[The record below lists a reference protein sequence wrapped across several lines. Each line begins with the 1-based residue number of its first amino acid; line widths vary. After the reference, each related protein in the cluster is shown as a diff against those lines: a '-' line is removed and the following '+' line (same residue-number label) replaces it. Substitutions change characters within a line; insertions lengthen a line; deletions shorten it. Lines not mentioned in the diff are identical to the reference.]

1 MTLDRFVFDRVYFT
15 PWAVTDG
22 CVRGKAS
29 VRLCVLDD
37 VLMHKVF
44 EGGAIYFIGRV
55 GTKNWIMLC
64 ELLQ

>member
-1 MTLDRFVFDRVYFT
+1 MCILPHGRSWLGVL
-15 PWAVTDG
+15 G
-22 CVRGKAS
+22 GKAS
-29 VRLCVLDD
+29 VLPRVLDD
-37 VLMHKVF
+37 VLMHKVV